1 MPVLPVMA
9 TLAQPARN
17 TLKPTDVSRRL
28 TYPCTYRAVPETLV
42 YWADVR
48 PRAAGSVGGGRA
60 EEAGSRPRTG
70 GSYALAANTVCESAA
85 TIHGPRRSIEP
96 TQLWGGR
103 PTLDCGV
110 IEQGRR
116 AGHHPR
122 GWVK

>member
-17 TLKPTDVSRRL
+17 TPKPTDVSRRL

-60 EEAGSRPRTG
+60 EETGSRPRTG

-85 TIHGPRRSIEP
+85 TVHCEPRPLPLPTRGVAPLTRAAERSVMA
-96 TQLWGGR
+96 W
-103 PTLDCGV
+103 
-110 IEQGRR
+110 
-116 AGHHPR
+116 
-122 GWVK
+122 